1 MFMLMVPLARAL
13 ALRTGKNY
21 LLYIMA
27 VCCAAVITHT
37 LTVPHPGPLAMVDNL
52 HVDPGLSLLWGL
64 VAGLPP
70 CLICYGLVKWLDHR
84 LRVPLRETPGAALS
98 ELAKIT
104 QKPEHELPSFGAS
117 VAPVLLPIFL
127 ISAGSFIKVLAD
139 YPTAINALGGPHGF
153 AAISKVALFIGNKNI
168 ALLIGTT
175 IGLIV
180 LARQRQISLG
190 TVEELLGPPI
200 ATAATIILITAAGG
214 AFGGMLRHAGVGDAI
229 KALAGTYAIDLLLL
243 GWGTAAVLKIA
254 QGSTTV
260 ALIAASSI
268 LWPMMDPAQ
277 NAPLPYHPMYVFL
290 ATGFGGLFG
299 SWMNDSGFWVVSKLG
314 GLTEK
319 ETLKSWTVLL
329 GAIAV
334 CGLLVVLLASRLLPL
349 N

>member
-1 MFMLMVPLARAL
+1 
-13 ALRTGKNY
+13 
-21 LLYIMA
+21 
-27 VCCAAVITHT
+27 
-37 LTVPHPGPLAMVDNL
+37 
-52 HVDPGLSLLWGL
+52 
-64 VAGLPP
+64 
-70 CLICYGLVKWLDHR
+70 
-84 LRVPLRETPGAALS
+84 
-98 ELAKIT
+98 
-104 QKPEHELPSFGAS
+104 
-117 VAPVLLPIFL
+117 
-127 ISAGSFIKVLAD
+127 
-139 YPTAINALGGPHGF
+139 
-153 AAISKVALFIGNKNI
+153 
-168 ALLIGTT
+168 
-175 IGLIV
+175 
-180 LARQRQISLG
+180 
-190 TVEELLGPPI
+190 
-200 ATAATIILITAAGG
+200 
-214 AFGGMLRHAGVGDAI
+214 MLRHAGVGDAI

-319 ETLKSWTVLL
+319 ETLKSWTLLL